1 MLWKI
6 KGAYMMEMCI
16 FLVVKLIEILAVVF
30 ICWLCASVL
39 IFGIVALAIFVPAFI
54 RTIKKELRRKK

>member
-1 MLWKI
+1 
-6 KGAYMMEMCI
+6 MMEMYI

-30 ICWLCASVL
+30 ICGLCASVL
-39 IFGIVALAIFVPAFI
+39 IFGIVALAIFVPALI